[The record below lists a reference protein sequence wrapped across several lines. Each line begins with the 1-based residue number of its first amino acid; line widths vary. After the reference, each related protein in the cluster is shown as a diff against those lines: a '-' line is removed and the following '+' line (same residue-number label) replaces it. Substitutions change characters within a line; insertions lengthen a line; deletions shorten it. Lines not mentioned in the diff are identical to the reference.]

1 MFKKIATFSLLVF
14 CLSFSFLISTQIVNA
29 DATCGEAFKC
39 KADGL
44 PYSNSDGTLCSD
56 KTANDCLP
64 NSAIVKKS
72 SNADTGTVS
81 LQNPLCPAGK
91 PDCVTP
97 QSFIGRVINALLG
110 VVGSVALLMFIY
122 GGFLWMTSQGNE
134 KQVQTGKDIL
144 LWAAIGMALIFLS
157 YALVRFLITD
167 VIQAS

>member
-1 MFKKIATFSLLVF
+1 MFKKILTGTILVLVLSLGF
-14 CLSFSFLISTQIVNA
+14 FA
-29 DATCGEAFKC
+29 
-39 KADGL
+39 
-44 PYSNSDGTLCSD
+44 SNSVYAQDAGGGATID
-56 KTANDCLP
+56 NT
-64 NSAIVKKS
+64 NSGS
-72 SNADTGTVS
+72 SGTVS
-81 LQNPLCPAGK
+81 LQNPLCPASN
-91 PDCVTP
+91 PNCVTP

-167 VIQAS
+167 VIQAT